1 MGQTKHI
8 LTGRCLCGSIRYET
22 AAPVSPPAFC
32 HCESCRR
39 ATGAHVVAWMTV
51 DRQALR
57 WLGHEPRW
65 HASSPGVVRG
75 FCTGC
80 GTPLTY
86 RHDSYGERID
96 LTIATLDD
104 PAPFAP
110 VDHIWM
116 ADAVDWDHPAD
127 GLPQYPGL
135 RPARGAPD

>member
-1 MGQTKHI
+1 MTRTEDI
-8 LTGRCLCGSIRYET
+8 LTGRCLCGSVRYQT
-22 AAPVSPPAFC
+22 AGPVSPPAFC

-39 ATGAHVVAWMTV
+39 AAGAHVVAWMTV
-51 DRQALR
+51 DRQRLR
-57 WLGHEPRW
+57 WSGNEPRW

-75 FCTGC
+75 FCATC

-96 LTIATLDD
+96 VTIATLDD
-104 PAPFAP
+104 PARCAP

-116 ADAVDWDHPAD
+116 ADAVAWDRPTD

-135 RPARGAPD
+135 RPSRAAPV

>member
-86 RHDSYGERID
+86 RGKSGRQYVAAVTTGGFWGEVAGAD
-96 LTIATLDD
+96 EVTA
-104 PAPFAP
+104 FA
-110 VDHIWM
+110 
-116 ADAVDWDHPAD
+116 
-127 GLPQYPGL
+127 LP
-135 RPARGAPD
+135 